1 MTWSLSSYFISL
13 VVLFLCRIDD
23 ITEACTCMI
32 VHPQQA
38 FCNAAVVKA
47 NLATF
52 LTSRVSSH
60 VDGAVYYTI
69 NAHHAN
75 MLWILCGCCNV
86 NIFKTWSLGLFLHLL
101 SPTYVNNCN
110 SKMGY
115 TWGVFI
121 KEMTK
126 GPTCIFLIESVVCV
140 FWLTLSVLRPKQKS
154 AFRLSACP
162 ALIDKLEK

>member
-75 MLWILCGCCNV
+75 ML
-86 NIFKTWSLGLFLHLL
+86 
-101 SPTYVNNCN
+101 
-110 SKMGY
+110 
-115 TWGVFI
+115 
-121 KEMTK
+121 
-126 GPTCIFLIESVVCV
+126 
-140 FWLTLSVLRPKQKS
+140 
-154 AFRLSACP
+154 
-162 ALIDKLEK
+162 